1 MADPKD
7 DEFRADYI
15 AEARTFVTPDPKLVV
30 WRVKTQAGDEF
41 NFIIAPKD
49 LGRLGK
55 QMQADARLMEA

>member
-1 MADPKD
+1 MD
-7 DEFRADYI
+7 DGEFRADYI
-15 AEARTFVTPDPKLVV
+15 TEARTFQTPDPKLVV

-41 NFIIAPKD
+41 NFILSPKD